1 MTSSGTQGRE
11 ENDGQRQGDLDIP
24 MLGRPLFVDSKG
36 MNSSYGYPPTSAG
49 PSDSGPKSAGVW
61 SNNTATTSQPTDEDH
76 NIFAESDCAS
86 RTSKGEIALVTPVQ
100 NEATLRTAQQDV
112 QTPTN
117 VHRPVKSFSLPP
129 WAIETHSLS
138 LEPQPQANNL
148 DATTNPHERRIPNG
162 VPNGIDGSQHGS
174 VERSVPTAESPFTD
188 HAAIDESH
196 KPPQLAFES
205 PKALQPLDVTFDSPT
220 TDGYFPSTLQ
230 IDTSKHGAAGPIS
243 AASDPYTMHQTFATD
258 PIHQHT
264 VPNTP
269 RQLHPRSLSSH
280 LARHPKDS
288 AGRAIRKTYPKPN
301 PVLRFLR
308 RFKVRHDVIKGMSEQ
323 ELVRFERKEG
333 KKRRRLAG
341 WRLAEEDTAEDKIG
355 EDGVERPVVSELFW
369 KVYMS
374 IMPTLERDPLSG
386 LVAPPLIGSTGTMPL
401 SIISLI
407 PDIMRHYR
415 DVIVRAQKEV
425 FLVTNYW
432 QPSNSVETITGAL
445 RELSDITLKR
455 AKPGEKPQKVV
466 VKMIYD
472 RGSFEQLW
480 NAHAS
485 VKPKDMVAL
494 KIPLPDEIPG
504 IDLQVINFHRVLL
517 GTFHAK
523 FLIVDRKVAL
533 INSNNIQD
541 RPNLEMMT
549 HLEGPIV
556 DSFYETALHSWYNR
570 LEPILPCV
578 GTAYQ
583 PPSGGYRFG
592 GNNPYFAEIEV
603 VQAAKAARKLL
614 RRETAAQGENHF
626 EEGFMMTVRRAMERA
641 ATAGGERWDEF
652 VASHTGEENPLQMLR
667 GRVLAGFAS
676 RPGSRAP
683 SRRPS
688 MDLIPKMPER
698 RASAPMISTH
708 NITDMSTIDSVAPSI
723 DQQTSTLVDSAELP
737 PSAQSPPKKA
747 FEHPS
752 KQVTIAEPAAPPTR
766 LRREAEAEANGGS
779 TVTAASASSAS
790 SGMAGRAR
798 SGSQRMQALSHKFNA
813 GALSEAWATVE
824 DSDAL
829 DTFQPHIIHAPHK
842 PFPIAM
848 TSRKPHGMPGH
859 HDIRNPQNAAWLAA
873 CRYAKHKIWI
883 QTPTLNARPI
893 KRAVKQACRRGVNVT
908 LFLDL
913 GFNDKGES
921 IPFQGGTNEQVVENL
936 YKILRKENKEQYL
949 KVYWYT
955 GKDQIRPLN
964 AVHKQRNCHIKFAMF
979 DDEVAILGNG
989 NMDTQSWMHSQET
1002 NIMINSREVIAEMMA
1017 TLYSNQNTHLYGLVG
1032 TDGIWRDAEGKDM
1045 NHYDGLKKGRHQ
1057 GLAGLIQ
1064 FAKTI

>member
-1 MTSSGTQGRE
+1 MDDPSSERAPTSETATTTLPQ
-11 ENDGQRQGDLDIP
+11 IP
-24 MLGRPLFVDSKG
+24 ALGRPLFEEHAFEHDTEKLDNPSQSIGKGDTAGQEVPDGVESPRSEDSIQG
-36 MNSSYGYPPTSAG
+36 TTFPSTAYSSEYG
-49 PSDSGPKSAGVW
+49 
-61 SNNTATTSQPTDEDH
+61 
-76 NIFAESDCAS
+76 S
-86 RTSKGEIALVTPVQ
+86 RIGKPDTEIVTP
-100 NEATLRTAQQDV
+100 TLQDR
-112 QTPTN
+112 QESAPRQAYP
-117 VHRPVKSFSLPP
+117 HPVKSFSLPP
-129 WAIETHSLS
+129 WAIGSHGDTSS
-138 LEPQPQANNL
+138 SQIRRDDLEGTGRNAGHAENISRGSHL
-148 DATTNPHERRIPNG
+148 DLNTEKR
-162 VPNGIDGSQHGS
+162 GIGS
-174 VERSVPTAESPFTD
+174 VDSPSALLVESPFTD
-188 HAAIDESH
+188 DAAIQQSPIGPRRILPSGIAISQE
-196 KPPQLAFES
+196 PQSSS
-205 PKALQPLDVTFDSPT
+205 PIAE
-220 TDGYFPSTLQ
+220 YFPSMLKVQTNV
-230 IDTSKHGAAGPIS
+230 DGAAGPFS
-243 AASDPYTMHQTFATD
+243 AASDPYTMHRTLGND
-258 PIHQHT
+258 PIYQHT

-269 RQLHPRSLSSH
+269 RELHPRSLSAH
-280 LARHPKDS
+280 LAQHPDDT
-288 AGRAIRKTYPKPN
+288 ARRAVRKTYPKPN
-301 PVLRFLR
+301 PLFRFVR
-308 RFKVRHDVIKGMSEQ
+308 RFKIRHDVIKGCSEQ
-323 ELVRFERKEG
+323 EMMRFEKKEG

-341 WRLAEEDTAEDKIG
+341 WRLAEEDSEEDKFA

-401 SIISLI
+401 TIISLI

-415 DVIVRAQKEV
+415 DVIVRAEKEV

-432 QPSNSVETITGAL
+432 QPSNSVETIVKAM
-445 RELSDITLKR
+445 RELSDAVLKR
-455 AKPGEKPQKVV
+455 TKDGEKPQKVV
-466 VKMIYD
+466 MKLIYD
-472 RGSFEQLW
+472 RGSVEQLW
-480 NAHAS
+480 NSHVS
-485 VKPKDMVAL
+485 VKPKDLVSL
-494 KIPLPDEIPG
+494 KIPVPEEIPG

-556 DSFYETALHSWYNR
+556 DSFYETALHSWYNK
-570 LEPILPCV
+570 LEPILPCIAQ
-578 GTAYQ
+578 AYQ

-614 RRETAAQGENHF
+614 RRETAAREQGDDAQF

-641 ATAGGERWDEF
+641 AAVGGERWDEF
-652 VASHTGEENPLQMLR
+652 VAHHTGEDNPLQVLR
-667 GRVLAGFAS
+667 GRVRAGFSS
-676 RPGSRAP
+676 RPT

-688 MDLIPKMPER
+688 MDLIPKLPQR
-698 RASAPMISTH
+698 RASAPMGLSQH
-708 NITDMSTIDSVAPSI
+708 LAELSVNSDSSATDR
-723 DQQTSTLVDSAELP
+723 QESTLVDSGELP
-737 PSAQSPPKKA
+737 PTAKSPPKQA
-747 FEHPS
+747 FDLPS
-752 KQVTIAEPAAPPTR
+752 KQVKIEEPPQPIRPGQKTTDT
-766 LRREAEAEANGGS
+766 S
-779 TVTAASASSAS
+779 TTVDSASKPLSTDV
-790 SGMAGRAR
+790 GGRPR
-798 SGSQRMQALSHKFNA
+798 SGSQRMQALSEKFNA

-824 DSDAL
+824 DSDDL

-873 CRYAKHKIWI
+873 CRYAKRKIWI

-893 KRAVKQACRRGVNVT
+893 KRAVKQACRRGVEVI

-921 IPFQGGTNEQVVENL
+921 IPFQGGTNEQVVVNL
-936 YKILRKENKEQYL
+936 YKILSKENKEQHL

-1002 NIMINSREVIAEMMA
+1002 NIMINSKEVIAEMMA

-1045 NHYDGLKKGRHQ
+1045 NHYDSLKKGRHQ
-1057 GLAGLIQ
+1057 GLAGIIQ
-1064 FAKTI
+1064 FIKTI